1 MIVSAFAGVGKTTLA
16 QKYGKDV
23 IDLESGDFRWLNND
37 GTEQSKGSQRVQNP
51 RFPIN
56 YLEAIKAANQKYKVV
71 LISQHEVIRKCLDAV
86 KLDYILA
93 YPDMSMKE
101 EFVERYRKRGNNE
114 NFIRLIS
121 TEWEKWIQALDSVQT
136 HSKIVLQ
143 KGQYL
148 SDYVVELGLEEYK
161 EQEEKQEEASQQ
173 QQIETKVPEE
183 VIDKV
188 TEQIVETVDNSVE
201 KLPQTINN
209 KDITISKIME
219 DGFYID
225 DLTLREFKIVENKV
239 RAGMLVQAKNRLNR
253 VDRLLET
260 LNKLEDELF
269 NRIEDDITTMRTD
282 RIIETTKFISSL
294 IKDTNDMVMSVIG
307 NPKLQNFFIVDNS
320 SNVTVEDTGGL
331 DVNKRKRIRHAVQ
344 VVLEN
349 LDRVE
354 EGNVSAMENPNI
366 IEAEQVSE
374 EGDTNGNI

>member
-101 EFVERYRKRGNNE
+101 EFIERYRKRGNNE

-161 EQEEKQEEASQQ
+161 EQEEKQEEASQ